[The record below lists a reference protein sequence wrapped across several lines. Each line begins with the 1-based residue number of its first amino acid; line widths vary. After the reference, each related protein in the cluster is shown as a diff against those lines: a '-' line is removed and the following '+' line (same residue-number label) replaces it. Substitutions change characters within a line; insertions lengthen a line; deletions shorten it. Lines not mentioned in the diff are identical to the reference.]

1 MESFAPMDLAN
12 AATPGFIDLRT
23 RAEFLELCGDDS
35 GAERLRNLSL
45 QIAREVDLICYAYQ
59 LLWRAKLDDAIEI
72 LEGAAAAHPDSWNV
86 RHSLGEAYEALGDD
100 YSAAMNFRLAAA
112 LTEDEGSLA
121 LIETSLARVNRFQV
135 AS

>member
-1 MESFAPMDLAN
+1 MDLLN
-12 AATPGFIDLRT
+12 ASTPDFIDLRT
-23 RAEFLELCGDDS
+23 RAEFLELCGDDA
-35 GAERLRNLSL
+35 GAERLRDLSL

-72 LEGAAAAHPDSWNV
+72 LEGATVAYRDSWNV

-121 LIETSLARVNRFQV
+121 LIEASLARVNRFQV

>member
-1 MESFAPMDLAN
+1 MDLPN
-12 AATPGFIDLRT
+12 AVTPDFIDLRT
-23 RAEFLELCGDDS
+23 RAELLELCGDVS
-35 GAERLRNLSL
+35 GAERLRTLSL

-59 LLWRAKLDDAIEI
+59 LLWRSKLDDAIEI
-72 LEGAAAAHPDSWNV
+72 LEGAAAAHPGSWNV

-100 YSAAMNFRLAAA
+100 YSATMNFRMAAA

>member
-1 MESFAPMDLAN
+1 MDLEN
-12 AATPGFIDLRT
+12 AVTPDFIDLRT
-23 RAEFLELCGDDS
+23 RAELLELCGDES

-59 LLWRAKLDDAIEI
+59 LLWRSKLDDAFEL
-72 LEGAAAAHPDSWNV
+72 LEVAAATHPDSWNV
-86 RHSLGEAYEALGDD
+86 RHSLGEAYEALGDE
-100 YSAAMNFRLAAA
+100 YSAAMNFRMGAA

>member
-1 MESFAPMDLAN
+1 MDLAN
-12 AATPGFIDLRT
+12 TATPDFIDLRT
-23 RAEFLELCGDDS
+23 RAEFLELCGDGS

-45 QIAREVDLICYAYQ
+45 QIAREVDLICYGYQ

-72 LEGAAAAHPDSWNV
+72 LEVATASHPDSWNV

-100 YSAAMNFRLAAA
+100 YSAGMNFRLAAA

>member
-1 MESFAPMDLAN
+1 MDLEN
-12 AATPGFIDLRT
+12 AVKPDFIDLRT
-23 RAEFLELCGDDS
+23 RAELLELCGDES
-35 GAERLRNLSL
+35 GAEGLRNLSL

-59 LLWRAKLDDAIEI
+59 LLWRSKLDDAIEL
-72 LEGAAAAHPDSWNV
+72 LEVAAATYPDSWNV
-86 RHSLGEAYEALGDD
+86 RHSLGEAYEALGDE
-100 YSAAMNFRLAAA
+100 YSAAMNFRMAAA

>member
-1 MESFAPMDLAN
+1 MDLTIAV
-12 AATPGFIDLRT
+12 TPDFIDLRT
-23 RAEFLELCGDDS
+23 RADFLELCGDDS
-35 GAERLRNLSL
+35 GAGRLRTLSL

-72 LEGAAAAHPDSWNV
+72 LEVAAAAHPDSWNV

-100 YSAAMNFRLAAA
+100 YSATMNFRLAAA

-135 AS
+135 A